1 MNTIKKLQSTLPEK
15 VDCLL
20 VTCEKNQRYLS
31 GLNYTDG
38 YVVVGREKAFL
49 LADFR
54 YIEVAKRCESDD
66 LTVIMLENAK
76 LTLGN
81 VFADNGYK
89 NIGFEDGAMTVA
101 ALEGLKNK
109 FPNVNFVPCGGLV
122 EKMRVAKTEDE
133 VEKVIKAQRIAEQAL
148 DRLLGLMTPDMTEIE
163 VALELEYGM
172 RKFGAEKPSFDT
184 IAVSGSASSLPHG
197 EPRNIKLEKGFLT
210 LDYGALYQGYCSDM
224 TRTVVIGK
232 ADDEM
237 KKVYNTVLKAQL
249 AALDY
254 VSAGKKGCD
263 CDKVARDIIYGAGYE
278 GCFGHSLG
286 HGVGMFIHENPRLA
300 SMWDKP
306 LEAGAIVTVEP
317 GIYLEGKY
325 GVRIEDMVWLKEDES
340 VNLTNA
346 PKELIELF

>member
-1 MNTIKKLQSTLPEK
+1 
-15 VDCLL
+15 
-20 VTCEKNQRYLS
+20 
-31 GLNYTDG
+31 
-38 YVVVGREKAFL
+38 
-49 LADFR
+49 
-54 YIEVAKRCESDD
+54 
-66 LTVIMLENAK
+66 
-76 LTLGN
+76 
-81 VFADNGYK
+81 
-89 NIGFEDGAMTVA
+89 
-101 ALEGLKNK
+101 
-109 FPNVNFVPCGGLV
+109 
-122 EKMRVAKTEDE
+122 
-133 VEKVIKAQRIAEQAL
+133 
-148 DRLLGLMTPDMTEIE
+148 MTPNMTEIE

-224 TRTVVIGK
+224 TRTIVIGK

-249 AALDY
+249 AALDF
-254 VSAGKKGCD
+254 VAAGKKGCD

-300 SMWDKP
+300 GMWDKP
-306 LEAGAIVTVEP
+306 LEVGAIVTVEP
-317 GIYLEGKY
+317 GIYIEGKY
-325 GVRIEDMVWLKEDES
+325 GVRIEDMVWLKENES
-340 VNLTNA
+340 VNLTKA